1 MVSLTEVQHIFLTT
15 FLICEFAVH
24 FPQTESIKNVAI
36 VFYRKFAD
44 FYFASDSK

>member
-1 MVSLTEVQHIFLTT
+1 MFLTT
-15 FLICEFAVH
+15 FLICELAVN

-44 FYFASDSK
+44 FYIA